1 MITRKNI
8 DEIYTKYSKLP
19 KSTDDLDMGLLF
31 DSASEYHGVY
41 IDPDTNELIISS
53 VEPDSPFH
61 AIPVSKIHA
70 IIPFEEWI
78 AIVLHSSI
86 IFLNRQL
93 SKVAVDIKP
102 ISLGFQDRMRNIFR
116 REA

>member
-1 MITRKNI
+1 MITRENI
-8 DEIYTKYSKLP
+8 DQIYSRYSKLP
-19 KSTDDLDMGLLF
+19 SSPSKLDMGLLF
-31 DSASEYHGVY
+31 DAASEYHGVY
-41 IDPDTNELIISS
+41 IDPDTDELIISS

-70 IIPFEEWI
+70 IIPFEEWV

-86 IFLNRQL
+86 IFLNCQS

-102 ISLGFQDRMRNIFR
+102 LSMGFTGRLRNVFK

>member
-8 DEIYTKYSKLP
+8 DEIYSKYSKRPSSPDELNM
-19 KSTDDLDMGLLF
+19 SLLF
-31 DSASEYHGVY
+31 DACSEFHGVY
-41 IDPDTNELIISS
+41 IDPDTDELIISS
-53 VEPDSPFH
+53 VEPASPFY

-70 IIPFEEWI
+70 IVPFEEWV

-86 IFLNRQL
+86 IFLNRKS

-102 ISLGFQDRMRNIFR
+102 ISLGFEERLRNVFK